1 MWSGTVSIRITGTV
15 RGLLKI
21 QSFEVHSRLT
31 DTELLQVGLKT
42 EVLTSTLSDA
52 KYNKAWK
59 SLVLNSIFLLPWCE
73 RNFSTWVYTVFHHF
87 LFGES
92 YSVHQAISL

>member
-1 MWSGTVSIRITGTV
+1 MCSVTVSIRITGTA

-31 DTELLQVGLKT
+31 DTELLRAGLKT

-52 KYNKAWK
+52 KYNKA
-59 SLVLNSIFLLPWCE
+59 
-73 RNFSTWVYTVFHHF
+73 
-87 LFGES
+87 
-92 YSVHQAISL
+92 